1 MEGLTF
7 SPLTSGEFREIDQKP
22 PGYSAL
28 LMRTYDEE
36 LNNILD
42 IAGLPT
48 GSGAGYGVGVA
59 DDELPALDLR
69 YAEIMDLFCDVYS
82 VHPFVFPASSHSDL
96 GSNAPAAPASAS
108 LLQDWLDINQLDP
121 DDMDALQ
128 KELETGAPDSI
139 MHALDDY

>member
-7 SPLTSGEFREIDQKP
+7 SPLTSSEFREIDHKDQP

-28 LMRTYDEE
+28 LMRSYDEE
-36 LNNILD
+36 LNSILD

-69 YAEIMDLFCDVYS
+69 YAYMCIYKVTS
-82 VHPFVFPASSHSDL
+82 
-96 GSNAPAAPASAS
+96 
-108 LLQDWLDINQLDP
+108 WL
-121 DDMDALQ
+121 
-128 KELETGAPDSI
+128 
-139 MHALDDY
+139 YVRV

>member
-1 MEGLTF
+1 M
-7 SPLTSGEFREIDQKP
+7 DQKP

-69 YAEIMDLFCDVYS
+69 CVVIMNSYFCPSDVYLL
-82 VHPFVFPASSHSDL
+82 HPFIS
-96 GSNAPAAPASAS
+96 S
-108 LLQDWLDINQLDP
+108 LLISQ
-121 DDMDALQ
+121 
-128 KELETGAPDSI
+128 
-139 MHALDDY
+139 